1 MDAGLLPVGSSPFLP
16 VTCLTENRSP
26 NLTQTFLLRSAGVCA
41 WKHFTLLAPSCS
53 PMLPFNP
60 QRWLIARVPDVL
72 VRTRVRADPPPPC
85 TETSR
90 NPKLMM
96 LLPLSPADSRLGLSG
111 DLLPAGALRG
121 VNCSRSPGSFPRRLF
136 QQDASTVEIKTFPCL
151 GCSP

>member
-1 MDAGLLPVGSSPFLP
+1 MDAGLLPMGSSPFLP
-16 VTCLTENRSP
+16 VSCLAANRSP
-26 NLTQTFLLRSAGVCA
+26 NLTQILLLRSAGVCA

-53 PMLPFNP
+53 PVLPFSP

-72 VRTRVRADPPPPC
+72 VSTRVRADPPPPC
-85 TETSR
+85 TGTSR

-96 LLPLSPADSRLGLSG
+96 LLPLFPADSRLRLSG
-111 DLLPAGALRG
+111 DLPPAGALPG
-121 VNCSRSPGSFPRRLF
+121 VNGSRSPGSFPRRLF